1 MFSYY
6 SNRSKKREI
15 KEEMEDKEQN
25 EEKAKKIKV
34 LMVNAERNYSQFEGN
49 DADPFEETTF
59 EENENVI

>member
-1 MFSYY
+1 
-6 SNRSKKREI
+6 
-15 KEEMEDKEQN
+15 MEDKEQN

>member
-1 MFSYY
+1 
-6 SNRSKKREI
+6 
-15 KEEMEDKEQN
+15 MEDKEQN

-59 EENENVI
+59 EENENVIYSREKFQKHKLKKIF